1 MSLQIHPNADADV
14 VAAVRVYNS
23 KPGGY
28 GPVFKDEFAIA
39 VRAIAANPRQYSP
52 CEDGIAGY
60 EFREYFIERFDQR
73 VIYLV
78 RGNDVLVVAVVHAS
92 RQEGAW
98 QRNLPENL
106 IS

>member
-1 MSLQIHPNADADV
+1 MNFTVSDSATTDV
-14 VAAVRVYNS
+14 ERTSALYDT
-23 KPGGY
+23 KPGRY
-28 GPVFKDEFAIA
+28 GAAFENEVDLAFEQ
-39 VRAIAANPRQYSP
+39 IAANPRQYSP
-52 CEDGIAGY
+52 CEDGVAGC

-98 QRNLPENL
+98 QRNLPEDL

>member
-1 MSLQIHPNADADV
+1 VNFIVLHTATTDV
-14 VAAVRVYNS
+14 ERTSGVYNT
-23 KPGGY
+23 KPGRY
-28 GPVFKDEFAIA
+28 GAAFENEVD
-39 VRAIAANPRQYSP
+39 RAFDQIAANPRLYSP

-98 QRNLPENL
+98 QRNLPEDL